1 MRESRPLKE
10 TPDRAGNTIRSL
22 QIALRLLASVFFCAT
37 SLCVSAQGYPSR
49 PIRVIAPWPPGS
61 SVDLSARTVA
71 LKLGDILKTSF
82 IIENRPGAEG
92 AIGSILAAKAVPDG
106 YTLVWGNAATHGSNK
121 VVFPNLGY
129 DPIKDFTPISSVHKN
144 ILSVAVN
151 TSLPVNSFSAFLAHA
166 KTVPGKLRYG
176 TPGVGSPHHLTGILL
191 NRRAAIELMHIPYK
205 GGGPAVTDVL
215 GGHIEL
221 TMASLAAVIAQHRAG
236 KIRILAVTDSVRY
249 EQLPDIPAIA
259 ETYPGIEILG
269 WSGVFGPA
277 NLPADITARLN
288 AALAEALQAPE
299 VKSTFE
305 KAGLVA
311 SWSSAADLAKRVN
324 AEIGLWNDA
333 VASGMKFQ

>member
-1 MRESRPLKE
+1 MRFAWRTVL
-10 TPDRAGNTIRSL
+10 G
-22 QIALRLLASVFFCAT
+22 LLASACVCTT
-37 SLCVSAQGYPSR
+37 SLCVSAQNYPSR

-71 LKLGDILKTSF
+71 LKLNDILKTSL

-92 AIGSILAAKAVPDG
+92 AIGSALAARAAPDG

-129 DPIKDFTPISSVHKN
+129 DPVKDFTPISSVHKN
-144 ILSVAVN
+144 ILSVAVS
-151 TSLPVNSFSAFLAHA
+151 TSLPVNTFADFLAHA
-166 KTVPGKLRYG
+166 KTRPGKLRYG
-176 TPGVGSPHHLTGILL
+176 TPGVGSPHHLTGVQL
-191 NRRAAIELMHIPYK
+191 NRRAGIEILHVPYK

-221 TMASLAAVIAQHRAG
+221 TIASLAAVIPQHRAG
-236 KIRILAVTDSVRY
+236 KIKILAVTDSVRY

-259 ETYPGIEILG
+259 ETFPGIEILG
-269 WSGVFGPA
+269 WSAVFGPA

-311 SWSSAADLAKRVN
+311 SWSSAADLAKRVI
-324 AEIGLWNDA
+324 AEIELWKDA

>member
-1 MRESRPLKE
+1 MSQKLGE
-10 TPDRAGNTIRSL
+10 I
-22 QIALRLLASVFFCAT
+22 LRT
-37 SLCVSAQGYPSR
+37 SL
-49 PIRVIAPWPPGS
+49 
-61 SVDLSARTVA
+61 
-71 LKLGDILKTSF
+71 
-82 IIENRPGAEG
+82 IIDNRPGAEG
-92 AIGSILAAKAVPDG
+92 GIGSLLAAKAAPDG

-129 DPIKDFTPISSVHKN
+129 DPVKDFTPISSVHKN

-151 TSLPVNSFSAFLAHA
+151 TSLPANSFTEFLAYA
-166 KTVPGKLRYG
+166 RTRPANLRYG
-176 TPGVGSPHHLTGILL
+176 TPGVGSPHHLTGVLL
-191 NRRAAIELMHIPYK
+191 NRRAGIELSHVPYK

-221 TMASLAAVIAQHRAG
+221 TMASLAAVIPQHRAG
-236 KIRILAVTDSVRY
+236 KIRILAVTDGLRY

-259 ETYPGIEILG
+259 ETFPGIEILG

-288 AALAEALQAPE
+288 AALAEALRAPE

-311 SWSSAADLAKRVN
+311 SWSTAADLAKRVSS
-324 AEIGLWNDA
+324 EIELWNDA